1 MAALIIV
8 AVAVATI
15 LNTQNKNDPRS
26 RLKDTDDEAT
36 RDLCITS
43 SGDGAVV
50 EAFILHILH
59 SIILAWS

>member
-26 RLKDTDDEAT
+26 RLKDADDAAT
-36 RDLCITS
+36 RDLCTTS
-43 SGDGAVV
+43 SGGGAGV
-50 EAFILHILH
+50 EVFILHVLH
-59 SIILAWS
+59 SGILAWS